1 MPFVLAN
8 TAFNYSTRQ
17 KQQQPHQQQYQQ
29 APHHHADLSY
39 ELYITPHYARGIV
52 AVIEHYN
59 WKDFWYL
66 YNNDEGKINIP
77 LTPAVRKRW
86 STRELKKIKYANFHT

>member
-1 MPFVLAN
+1 MSRGVFSFFASQTADTINTIRSFSSTFQMPFVLAN

-17 KQQQPHQQQYQQ
+17 KQHQQQ
-29 APHHHADLSY
+29 PHHHADLSY
-39 ELYITPHYARGIV
+39 ELYVTPHYARCIV

-66 YNNDEGKINIP
+66 YKNDEGRVK
-77 LTPAVRKRW
+77 
-86 STRELKKIKYANFHT
+86 